1 MNKRISF
8 ALLLLLIITSGIF
21 IMINNDGNQSDLS
34 EKKYVETVS
43 SPTQKMQRYTQP
55 PNMQIDSSKNYKAL
69 IKTSQGDIAVDL
81 TEKMTPVTVNN
92 FVFLAKEGFYDNT
105 IFHRIIEG
113 FMIQGGD
120 PLGNGTG
127 NPGYK
132 FDDEEFQGKYNRG
145 TLAMANSGP
154 NTNGSQFFIMHQDN
168 QLPPDYVIFGNVI
181 EGIEVVDKIV
191 SQPVKAN
198 MMGEKSVP
206 ITPDKIISIDIIE
219 E

>member
-1 MNKRISF
+1 MEIN
-8 ALLLLLIITSGIF
+8 LIF
-21 IMINNDGNQSDLS
+21 QK
-34 EKKYVETVS
+34 KKYVETVS